1 MNITFVV
8 NKACQFMH
16 NPTMLC
22 WKGVNWI
29 LWYLKDT
36 IYHGLQFTEASC
48 LPLIAYIDV
57 DWVSNPNDRKSM
69 SGYAIYLS

>member
-1 MNITFVV
+1 
-8 NKACQFMH
+8 MH
-16 NPTMLC
+16 NPTMLY

-29 LWYLKDT
+29 LWYLEDT

-48 LPLIAYIDV
+48 LPLIACIDV